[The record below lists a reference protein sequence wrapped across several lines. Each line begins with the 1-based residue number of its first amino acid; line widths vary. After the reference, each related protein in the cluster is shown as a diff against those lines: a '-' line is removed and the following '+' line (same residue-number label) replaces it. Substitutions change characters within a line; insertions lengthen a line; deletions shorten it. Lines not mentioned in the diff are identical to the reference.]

1 MRRREFITLLGGG
14 VAAWPLTARAQ
25 QPEKIKR
32 IAVLQ
37 GSRNDPESQA
47 RVAAFRQGLEEL
59 KWQDGRNLRFDIRW
73 GEGNA
78 DRIKAY
84 AAELV
89 SLAPDLILATN
100 TPTARALKQATTT
113 VPIVFAGL
121 SDPVGDDI
129 VTSLARPGG
138 NITGFTSFNGEIAG
152 KWLQLLKEVS
162 PATTRATV
170 IFNPKTAPYAIF
182 LPVMQAVAP
191 QIGISFTT
199 AEVSDRSEIEAAI
212 GKLAGAPRAGLVV
225 MPDVFTSLHRETIFT
240 LAIREKLLTVC
251 PLDAFAKAGG
261 LVSYGSNFTELFR
274 QAASYVDRILRGEK
288 PSDLPVQDPTRYE
301 LIINL
306 KTARALGLDIP
317 ATVLAR
323 ADEVIE

>member
-191 QIGISFTT
+191 QIGIS
-199 AEVSDRSEIEAAI
+199 SR
-212 GKLAGAPRAGLVV
+212 PR
-225 MPDVFTSLHRETIFT
+225 R
-240 LAIREKLLTVC
+240 
-251 PLDAFAKAGG
+251 
-261 LVSYGSNFTELFR
+261 
-274 QAASYVDRILRGEK
+274 
-288 PSDLPVQDPTRYE
+288 
-301 LIINL
+301 
-306 KTARALGLDIP
+306 
-317 ATVLAR
+317 
-323 ADEVIE
+323 